1 MLPEDIQKRLS
12 KHIME
17 SSNSKDYDKT
27 EGSSEFTMR
36 QFPLQER
43 IVETWVESETDI

>member
-1 MLPEDIQKRLS
+1 VNNPQTRIGKWEVD
-12 KHIME
+12 

-27 EGSSEFTMR
+27 EGLSEFTMR

-43 IVETWVESETDI
+43 IVETWVECEIDI